1 MSILTTSLTF
11 ASRLKRVPVAIT
23 IALAS
28 LGLIAVAFAVARK
41 PEITQPNSAS
51 GEKQD
56 SKPSTPWNLAL
67 GNVVVLAPELGLN
80 ASAPEKG
87 KIEPARIAAK
97 IEAQLTGLRQLYRE
111 QSDSD
116 PALLG
121 GLTLQLTL
129 GNTGQVAEVAVLSAQ
144 LKDKNFRKVVVAEV
158 TKWNFGEI
166 APEGT
171 VIDCPLLFVREGMDI
186 ATVLN
191 WERSLR
197 SLREEYAPAKSTPRA
212 RAARQK

>member
-1 MSILTTSLTF
+1 MGTLTSHKF
-11 ASRLKRVPVAIT
+11 VSRRKRVPVAIA

-28 LGLIAVAFAVARK
+28 LGLIAAVFAVARK
-41 PEITQPNSAS
+41 PEIAQPNSAS

-56 SKPSTPWNLAL
+56 SKPNTPWNLAL

-80 ASAPEKG
+80 ASAPDKE
-87 KIEPARIAAK
+87 KIEPARIAAR
-97 IEAQLTGLRQLYRE
+97 IEGQLINLRQLYRE
-111 QSDSD
+111 QSQSD

-121 GLTLQLTL
+121 ALTLQLTL
-129 GNTGQVAEVAVLSAQ
+129 GDTGQVTEVAVLSAL
-144 LKDKNFRKVVVAEV
+144 LKDENFRNAVVAEV

-197 SLREEYAPAKSTPRA
+197 NPGEEYAPANSTPRA
-212 RAARQK
+212 RAAQQK

>member
-1 MSILTTSLTF
+1 MGTLTSHKLV
-11 ASRLKRVPVAIT
+11 SRRKRVPVGIAI
-23 IALAS
+23 AFAS
-28 LGLIAVAFAVARK
+28 VGLIAAAFAVARK
-41 PEITQPNSAS
+41 PEIAQPNSVS
-51 GEKQD
+51 EEKQD

-80 ASAPEKG
+80 ASAPDEE
-87 KIEPARIAAK
+87 KIELARVAAK
-97 IEAQLTGLRQLYRE
+97 IEGQLINLRQLYRE
-111 QSDSD
+111 QSESD
-116 PALLG
+116 PTLLG
-121 GLTLQLTL
+121 ALTLQLTL
-129 GNTGQVAEVAVLSAQ
+129 GNAGQITEVAFLSTQ
-144 LKDKNFRKVVVAEV
+144 MKDEKFRNAVAAEV

-197 SLREEYAPAKSTPRA
+197 SPRDEYAPAKSTPRA
-212 RAARQK
+212 RAAQQK

>member
-1 MSILTTSLTF
+1 MSILTTSLAF

-41 PEITQPNSAS
+41 PEIAQPNSAS

-144 LKDKNFRKVVVAEV
+144 LKDKNFRKAVVAEV

-186 ATVLN
+186 ATVVN
-191 WERSLR
+191 WEKGLKNRR
-197 SLREEYAPAKSTPRA
+197 DEDVAEAIEPR
-212 RAARQK
+212 RKIKKK